1 VAARIRAGRESR
13 RPLTYTRVVS
23 SVLFPLHELA
33 KGHDTL
39 RVRRFFERSQ
49 WWSAEQLEL
58 HQVERLRTL
67 LTRAGRKVPYY
78 RRLFAELRLDPG
90 SVRSP
95 QDLEHLPFLT
105 KDVIR
110 RNREDLKAEG
120 ARLRLFNTGGSTGE
134 PLQFFIGNERVSHD
148 VAAKWRATRWWGV
161 DIGDPE
167 IVVWGSPIELGA
179 QDRVRE
185 IRDRLLR
192 TQLLPAF
199 EMSEMRLDEFLDR
212 IAAARPKMLF
222 GYPSA
227 LSLIA
232 EHAAARGRD
241 MRSAGVKVAF
251 VTAEQLYEHQKKAIA
266 EAFDCSVA
274 NGYGGRDLGFVAH
287 ECPEGGLHV
296 TAEDLVVEI
305 VDENGKAVPRGEE
318 GEIVVTHL
326 ASFDF
331 PFVRYRSGDMGTL
344 SEWLCPCGRG
354 LPLLEAVH
362 GRTTDFVIAED
373 GTVMHALAV
382 IYAVRDVPGIR
393 NFKVVQEDRSFTRVL
408 LVPENG
414 FSHETEEKIRGRL
427 AERLGRGVR
436 ISVERVDEIPPSASG
451 KHRYVESRVPVPLAK
466 RRA

>member
-1 VAARIRAGRESR
+1 MM
-13 RPLTYTRVVS
+13 YTRLVS

-39 RVRRFFERSQ
+39 RLRRSLERSQ
-49 WWSAEQLEL
+49 WWTAEKLEL
-58 HQVERLRTL
+58 HQVERLRSL
-67 LTRAGRKVPYY
+67 LSRAGKRVPYY
-78 RRLFAELRLDPG
+78 RRLFNELRFDPEAIG
-90 SVRSP
+90 SLS
-95 QDLEHLPFLT
+95 DLGRLPFLT

-110 RNREDLKAEG
+110 KNLEDLTAKG
-120 ARLRLFNTGGSTGE
+120 ARLSLFNTGGSTGE
-134 PLQFFIGNERVSHD
+134 PLQFFIGKERVSHD
-148 VAAKWRATRWWGV
+148 VAAKWRATRWFRV

-185 IRDRLLR
+185 VRDRILR

-199 EMSEMRLDEFLDR
+199 EMSEKRLDEFLDR
-212 IAAARPKMLF
+212 ICETRPRMLF

-232 EHAAARGRD
+232 RHARARGRD
-241 MRSAGVKVAF
+241 LRTAGVEVAF
-251 VTAEQLYEHQKKAIA
+251 VTAEQLFDHQKQLIA
-266 EAFDCSVA
+266 ETFGCAVA

-296 TAEDLVVEI
+296 TAEDILVEI
-305 VDENGKAVPRGEE
+305 VHEEGSVLSKGEK

-326 ASFDF
+326 ASGDF
-331 PFVRYRSGDMGTL
+331 PFVRYRTGDMGTL

-362 GRTTDFVIAED
+362 GRTTDFIVAED

-382 IYAVRDVPGIR
+382 IYAVRDVPGVK
-393 NFKVVQEDRSFTRVL
+393 NFKVVQEDLSHTRVF
-408 LVPENG
+408 VIPENG
-414 FSHETEEKIRGRL
+414 FSQEAEDKIRARL
-427 AERLGRGVR
+427 IERLGKGVCV
-436 ISVERVDEIPPSASG
+436 SMERVDEIPRSASG
-451 KHRYVESRVPVPLAK
+451 KHRYVESRVPVP
-466 RRA
+466 RATSSAPDAGKGLEA